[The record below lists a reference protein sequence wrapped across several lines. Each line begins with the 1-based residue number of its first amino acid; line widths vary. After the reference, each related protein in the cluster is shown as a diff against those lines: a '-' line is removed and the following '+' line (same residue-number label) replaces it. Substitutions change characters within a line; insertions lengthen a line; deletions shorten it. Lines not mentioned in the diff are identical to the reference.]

1 MTFYY
6 FFIVFA
12 TFVCFH
18 LFYQQKRVM
27 IQLTLPALHLHKE
40 GDIMKKIMLPVTACL
55 LSLLLLLA
63 GCGGSSADKRENLG
77 NIDQDYQAAEIAN
90 APELTANAKSDFTYS
105 LTSSRS
111 EEKPSDQNVQDG
123 RKLIKTL
130 GFSIETQDFDQ
141 SAAKI
146 TAMTAALGGYIENSN
161 VSGNS
166 YQRSS
171 ARTAT
176 YVLRIPVASLGEFSG
191 KIDEIGNVTSR
202 TEKVSDITLT
212 YTDTESRLKSL
223 ETQRDTLMDLMSRA
237 ESLEDL
243 LKIQDHLTNVE
254 YQLENYAA
262 QLRLYDNQVEYSSVS
277 IKLQEVR
284 VYTEPVT
291 TPITFGERISTAF
304 QDGLKSVGSFF
315 KSLVIFLAGSLPS
328 LVILGAVIAAV
339 LVIVRNKVKKAK
351 TKKAAAAAV
360 KTNEVVNTPNENGPQ
375 A

>member
-1 MTFYY
+1 
-6 FFIVFA
+6 
-12 TFVCFH
+12 
-18 LFYQQKRVM
+18 
-27 IQLTLPALHLHKE
+27 
-40 GDIMKKIMLPVTACL
+40 MKKIMLPVTACL

-90 APELTANAKSDFTYS
+90 APELTADAKSDFTYS

-111 EEKPSDQNVQDG
+111 EAEEKPADQNVQDG
-123 RKLIKTL
+123 RKLIRTM
-130 GFSIETQDFDQ
+130 GFAIETQDFDQ

-146 TAMTAALGGYIENSN
+146 TAMTAALGGYIENSSI
-161 VSGNS
+161 SGNS

-176 YVLRIPVASLGEFSG
+176 YVLRIPVSSLGDFNE

-223 ETQRDTLMDLMSRA
+223 ETQRDTLMDLISRA

-339 LVIVRNKVKKAK
+339 LIIVRKKVKKAK

-360 KTNEVVNTPNENGPQ
+360 KTNETVNTPNENGPQ